1 MSYLSSTDMAV
12 LKPSAPSHDRKVSA
26 MSMSGLPGASPVGPA
41 LEVVLFVASNA
52 AVSLVFCTAVAGAL
66 LH

>member
-1 MSYLSSTDMAV
+1 MAV
-12 LKPSAPSHDRKVSA
+12 IQPSAHSHDRTVSA
-26 MSMSGLPGASPVGPA
+26 MSAQHLPAASPVGPA
-41 LEVVLFVASNA
+41 LEIALFVASNA

>member
-1 MSYLSSTDMAV
+1 MSYLSSADMAV
-12 LKPSAPSHDRKVSA
+12 LQPSAPSHDRKVSA
-26 MSMSGLPGASPVGPA
+26 MPASQLPNASPVGPA
-41 LEVVLFVASNA
+41 LEVFLFVASNA

>member
-1 MSYLSSTDMAV
+1 MSYLSSADMAV
-12 LKPSAPSHDRKVSA
+12 VQPSAPSHDHTVYA
-26 MSMSGLPGASPVGPA
+26 MSSQHLPGASQVGPA

-52 AVSLVFCTAVAGAL
+52 ALSLVFCTAVAGAL

>member
-1 MSYLSSTDMAV
+1 MSYISSADMAV
-12 LKPSAPSHDRKVSA
+12 LQPSAQLRDLP
-26 MSMSGLPGASPVGPA
+26 MSGSIVQHHYGASPVGPA
-41 LEVVLFVASNA
+41 LEVVLMVMTNA